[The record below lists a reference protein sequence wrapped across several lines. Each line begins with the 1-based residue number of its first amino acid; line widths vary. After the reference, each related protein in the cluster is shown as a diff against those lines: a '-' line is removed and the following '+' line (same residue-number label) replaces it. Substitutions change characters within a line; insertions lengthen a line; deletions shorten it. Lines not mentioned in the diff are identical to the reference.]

1 MDQQV
6 KQELNVITDIITKTV
21 PVEQIYLFGSYAN
34 GTPHSDSD
42 LDIYV
47 VAKDS
52 VADCMEASVAIRKA
66 IRDRKTMSVD
76 IVVDKHSTFQRRKT
90 APTMERMIAREGVV
104 LYG

>member
-6 KQELNVITDIITKTV
+6 RQELSILTDIITKTV

-34 GTPHSDSD
+34 GTPRKDSD
-42 LDIYV
+42 LDLYV

-52 VADCMEASVAIRKA
+52 VTDCVEASVAIRKA
-66 IRDRKTMSVD
+66 IRDKKTMPVD
-76 IVVDKHSTFQRRKT
+76 IVVDRQSTFQRRKT
-90 APTMERMIAREGVV
+90 APTIERVIAREGLV